1 MSNEEIAVI
10 IKDAIHDA
18 LEGAT
23 FPQCA
28 LELQRIAAFE
38 EISKK
43 LSIIIT
49 GNGDPE
55 KGLVTQFAHVRTN
68 VENFHVE
75 TRKEISELKEQ
86 NKEKRTREWALV
98 MIGIGM
104 IATAIGGLILK

>member
-1 MSNEEIAVI
+1 MSNEEIAAI
-10 IKDAIHDA
+10 IKDTIHDA

-28 LELQRIAAFE
+28 LELHRITAIEDVA
-38 EISKK
+38 KK

-55 KGLVTQFAHVRTN
+55 KGLTTQFAHVKTDIN
-68 VENFHVE
+68 NFQVE
-75 TRKEISELKEQ
+75 TRKEIVELKEQ

-98 MIGIGM
+98 MVGIGM